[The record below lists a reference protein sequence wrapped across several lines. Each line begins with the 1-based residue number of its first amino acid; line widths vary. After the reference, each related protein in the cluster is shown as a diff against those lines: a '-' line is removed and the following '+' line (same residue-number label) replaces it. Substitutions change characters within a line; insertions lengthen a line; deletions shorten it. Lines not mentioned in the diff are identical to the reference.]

1 MIGSMWSWIVIGVL
15 YVLGMGFFRW
25 LGGIGAAATA
35 LQRWGHATGERRRKA
50 RSLGV

>member
-1 MIGSMWSWIVIGVL
+1 MDWIWIGAL

-35 LQRWGHATGERRRKA
+35 IQRWGHASAEKRRRTVSA
-50 RSLGV
+50 S